1 MTSTLMLWLES
12 LPREVTGGPEHS
24 DGGNLSMV
32 ATMLSLTQLF
42 PSHHTNSIPLS
53 SEDSLLL
60 DHTHMLSL
68 FYLSFS
74 TVPGG
79 PH

>member
-1 MTSTLMLWLES
+1 
-12 LPREVTGGPEHS
+12 
-24 DGGNLSMV
+24 MV
-32 ATMLSLTQLF
+32 ATMLLLTQFL

-53 SEDSLLL
+53 SEDFLLL
-60 DHTHMLSL
+60 DHTHMLSY
-68 FYLSFS
+68 FSLSFS